1 MNQWLT
7 LGSMKMN
14 SKMPEVQYIP
24 GTCNIG
30 KGEVRRRQLVAL
42 LGLFFSISTLLTFNT
57 VDAPTVIRL
66 GIFFP
71 LMVASVGFVQSRSK
85 FCLAYGFAG
94 TFNVG
99 KMGDIKRV
107 ASKEDRAADRKT
119 ALVILGK
126 SFLLAALATAVVLVL
141 PF

>member
-1 MNQWLT
+1 MNL
-7 LGSMKMN
+7 
-14 SKMPEVQYIP
+14 KMPEVRYIP
-24 GTCNIG
+24 GSCNIG

-42 LGLFFSISTLLTFNT
+42 VGLFFSISTLLAFNT
-57 VDAPTVIRL
+57 VDAPTEVRL

-107 ASKEDRAADRKT
+107 VSKEDRAADRKT

>member
-1 MNQWLT
+1 MNL
-7 LGSMKMN
+7 
-14 SKMPEVQYIP
+14 KMPDYEYIP

-30 KGEVRRRQLVAL
+30 KGEIRRRQTVAVFGAFASISSFVAL
-42 LGLFFSISTLLTFNT
+42 TSI
-57 VDAPTVIRL
+57 DAPKDSRL

-71 LMVASVGFVQSRSK
+71 LFVASVGFVQSRSK

-94 TFNVG
+94 TFNIG
-99 KMGDIKRV
+99 KLGDIKRV

-126 SFLLAALATAVVLVL
+126 SFILAAIATGLIFLL
-141 PF
+141 P

>member
-1 MNQWLT
+1 
-7 LGSMKMN
+7 
-14 SKMPEVQYIP
+14 MPDIQYIP

-30 KGEVRRRQLVAL
+30 KSEVRKRQLVAL
-42 LGLFFSISTLLTFNT
+42 VGLFFSISTLFAFNT
-57 VDAPTVIRL
+57 VDTPTEVRL

-107 ASKEDRAADRKT
+107 SSKEDRAADRKT

-126 SFLLAALATAVVLVL
+126 SFLLAAIATAVVLVL

>member
-1 MNQWLT
+1 MPI

-14 SKMPEVQYIP
+14 LKMPEAQYIP
-24 GTCNIG
+24 GSCNIG
-30 KGEVRRRQLVAL
+30 KGEIRRRQLVAL
-42 LGLFFSISTLLTFNT
+42 VGLFFSISTLLTFNT
-57 VDAPTVIRL
+57 VDAPPIIRL

-94 TFNVG
+94 TFNIG

-107 ASKEDRAADRKT
+107 TSKEDRAADRKT

>member
-57 VDAPTVIRL
+57 VDAPAVVRL

-71 LMVASVGFVQSRSK
+71 LMVASVGFVQSRSR

-99 KMGDIKRV
+99 KLGDIKRV

-126 SFLLAALATAVVLVL
+126 SFLLAALATVVVLVL

>member
-1 MNQWLT
+1 
-7 LGSMKMN
+7 
-14 SKMPEVQYIP
+14 MPEVEYIP

-42 LGLFFSISTLLTFNT
+42 VGLFFSISTLLTFNT
-57 VDAPTVIRL
+57 VDAPTEIRL

>member
-1 MNQWLT
+1 
-7 LGSMKMN
+7 
-14 SKMPEVQYIP
+14 MPEVQYIP
-24 GTCNIG
+24 GSCNIG

-42 LGLFFSISTLLTFNT
+42 VGLFFSISTLLAFTT
-57 VDAPTVIRL
+57 VDTPTEMRL

-126 SFLLAALATAVVLVL
+126 SFLLAAIATAVVLVL

>member
-1 MNQWLT
+1 
-7 LGSMKMN
+7 
-14 SKMPEVQYIP
+14 MPDIQYIP

-30 KGEVRRRQLVAL
+30 KSEVRKRQLVAL
-42 LGLFFSISTLLTFNT
+42 VGLFFTISTLFAFNT
-57 VDAPTVIRL
+57 VDTPTEVRL

-107 ASKEDRAADRKT
+107 SSKEDRAADRKT

>member
-1 MNQWLT
+1 MR
-7 LGSMKMN
+7 MN
-14 SKMPEVQYIP
+14 SKMPEIEYIP

-42 LGLFFSISTLLTFNT
+42 VGLFFSISTLLTFNT
-57 VDAPTVIRL
+57 VDAPAEIRL

-71 LMVASVGFVQSRSK
+71 LMVTAVGFVQSRSK

-99 KMGDIKRV
+99 KLGDIRRV

>member
-1 MNQWLT
+1 
-7 LGSMKMN
+7 
-14 SKMPEVQYIP
+14 MPEVQYIP
-24 GTCNIG
+24 GSCNIG
-30 KGEVRRRQLVAL
+30 KGEVRRRQMVAL
-42 LGLFFSISTLLTFNT
+42 VGLFFSVSTLLTFNT
-57 VDAPTVIRL
+57 VDAPTEIRL

-99 KMGDIKRV
+99 KIGDIKRV

-126 SFLLAALATAVVLVL
+126 SFILAALATAVVLVL

>member
-1 MNQWLT
+1 
-7 LGSMKMN
+7 
-14 SKMPEVQYIP
+14 MPDIQYIP

-30 KGEVRRRQLVAL
+30 KGEVRKRQLVAL
-42 LGLFFSISTLLTFNT
+42 VGLFFSISTLFAFNT
-57 VDAPTVIRL
+57 VDTPTEVRL

-107 ASKEDRAADRKT
+107 SSKEDRAADRKT

-126 SFLLAALATAVVLVL
+126 SFLLAAIATAVVLVL

>member
-1 MNQWLT
+1 
-7 LGSMKMN
+7 MKMN
-14 SKMPEVQYIP
+14 LKMPEVQYIP
-24 GTCNIG
+24 GSCNIG
-30 KGEVRRRQLVAL
+30 KGEVRKRQIVAL
-42 LGLFFSISTLLTFNT
+42 VGLFFTVVTLLTFST
-57 VDAPTVIRL
+57 VDTPTEIRL

-94 TFNVG
+94 TLNVG

-119 ALVILGK
+119 ALKILGK
-126 SFLLAALATAVVLVL
+126 SFLLAAIATAVVLVL

>member
-1 MNQWLT
+1 M
-7 LGSMKMN
+7 S
-14 SKMPEVQYIP
+14 SKMPEVSYVP

-30 KGEVRRRQLVAL
+30 KGEVRKRQVVAL
-42 LGLFFSISTLLTFNT
+42 VGVFFSITTLLTFMT
-57 VDAPTVIRL
+57 VDAPQSIRL

-71 LMVASVGFVQSRSK
+71 LMVTSVGFVQSRSK
-85 FCLAYGFAG
+85 FCLAYGLAG

-107 ASKEDRAADRKT
+107 TSKEDRAADRKT

-126 SFLLAALATAVVLVL
+126 SFALATFATAIVLVL
-141 PF
+141 PL

>member
-1 MNQWLT
+1 
-7 LGSMKMN
+7 
-14 SKMPEVQYIP
+14 MPDIAYIP

-30 KGEVRRRQLVAL
+30 KGEIRRRQLVAL
-42 LGLFFSISTLLTFNT
+42 VGLFFSISTLLAFNT
-57 VDAPTVIRL
+57 VGAPTEVRL

>member
-1 MNQWLT
+1 
-7 LGSMKMN
+7 
-14 SKMPEVQYIP
+14 MPEVQYIP
-24 GTCNIG
+24 GSCNIG

-42 LGLFFSISTLLTFNT
+42 VGLFFSISTLFAFST
-57 VDAPTVIRL
+57 VDTPAQVRL

-126 SFLLAALATAVVLVL
+126 SFLLAAIATAVVLVL

>member
-1 MNQWLT
+1 
-7 LGSMKMN
+7 
-14 SKMPEVQYIP
+14 MPEFEYIP
-24 GTCNIG
+24 GSCNIG

-42 LGLFFSISTLLTFNT
+42 VGLFFSISTLLAFNT
-57 VDAPTVIRL
+57 VDAPAEIRL

-107 ASKEDRAADRKT
+107 TSKEDRAADRKT
-119 ALVILGK
+119 ALAILGK
-126 SFLLAALATAVVLVL
+126 SLLLAALATAVVLVL

>member
-1 MNQWLT
+1 MNL
-7 LGSMKMN
+7 
-14 SKMPEVQYIP
+14 KMPEVQYIP
-24 GTCNIG
+24 GSCNIG

-42 LGLFFSISTLLTFNT
+42 VGLFFTAVTLLTFST
-57 VDAPTVIRL
+57 VDTPTEICL

>member
-1 MNQWLT
+1 MST
-7 LGSMKMN
+7 
-14 SKMPEVQYIP
+14 KMPEVQYIP

-42 LGLFFSISTLLTFNT
+42 VGLFFSVTTLLAFST
-57 VDAPTVIRL
+57 VETTTAVRL

-126 SFLLAALATAVVLVL
+126 SFLLAALATAVVLVI

>member
-1 MNQWLT
+1 MNL
-7 LGSMKMN
+7 
-14 SKMPEVQYIP
+14 KMPEVQYIP
-24 GTCNIG
+24 GSCNIG

-42 LGLFFSISTLLTFNT
+42 VGLFFTAVTLLTFST
-57 VDAPTVIRL
+57 VDTPTAMRL

-126 SFLLAALATAVVLVL
+126 SFLLAALATAVVLAL

>member
-1 MNQWLT
+1 MSL
-7 LGSMKMN
+7 
-14 SKMPEVQYIP
+14 KMPDIQYIP

-30 KGEVRRRQLVAL
+30 KGEVRKRQLVAL
-42 LGLFFSISTLLTFNT
+42 VGLFFSISTLFAFNA
-57 VDAPTVIRL
+57 VDTPTEVRL
-66 GIFFP
+66 SIFFP
-71 LMVASVGFVQSRSK
+71 LMVASVGFIQSRSK

-119 ALVILGK
+119 ALLILGK

>member
-1 MNQWLT
+1 
-7 LGSMKMN
+7 
-14 SKMPEVQYIP
+14 MPDIEYIP
-24 GTCNIG
+24 GNCNIG

-42 LGLFFSISTLLTFNT
+42 VGLFFSVTTLLAFNT
-57 VDAPTVIRL
+57 VDTPTEVRL

>member
-1 MNQWLT
+1 
-7 LGSMKMN
+7 MKM
-14 SKMPEVQYIP
+14 SLKMPDIQYIP

-30 KGEVRRRQLVAL
+30 KGEVRKRQLVAL
-42 LGLFFSISTLLTFNT
+42 VGLFFTISTLFAFNT
-57 VDAPTVIRL
+57 VDTPTEVRL

-107 ASKEDRAADRKT
+107 SSKEDRAADRKT

>member
-1 MNQWLT
+1 
-7 LGSMKMN
+7 
-14 SKMPEVQYIP
+14 MPDIQYIP

-30 KGEVRRRQLVAL
+30 KGEVRKRQLVAL
-42 LGLFFSISTLLTFNT
+42 VGLFFSISTLFAFNT
-57 VDAPTVIRL
+57 VDTPTEVRL

-126 SFLLAALATAVVLVL
+126 SFLLAAIATAVVLVL